1 MLLGLHGGEDL
12 LLRKQPGVWS
22 TLLLLLTVVPDVGSW
37 SLPGAEVKG
46 AEPRTEAELEF
57 PV

>member
-12 LLRKQPGVWS
+12 LRRRPGVWS
-22 TLLLLLTVVPDVGSW
+22 TLLPLLTVVVPDVGSW